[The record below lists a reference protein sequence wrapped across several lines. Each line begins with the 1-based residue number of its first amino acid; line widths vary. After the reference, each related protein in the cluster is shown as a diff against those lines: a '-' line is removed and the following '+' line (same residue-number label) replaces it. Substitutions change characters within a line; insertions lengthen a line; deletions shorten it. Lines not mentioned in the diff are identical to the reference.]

1 MKKKP
6 PSQLRREEKRKA
18 AREDLKKASNI
29 TVTVAE
35 SLDFKCNDCDQ
46 VFKTEKGLNIHIGRL
61 HKDLNP
67 STPEKE
73 RIDSNVEEPT
83 LTLTPTMETRDE

>member
-1 MKKKP
+1 MTK
-6 PSQLRREEKRKA
+6 
-18 AREDLKKASNI
+18 
-29 TVTVAE
+29 
-35 SLDFKCNDCDQ
+35 F
-46 VFKTEKGLNIHIGRL
+46 FKTEKGLNIHIGRL